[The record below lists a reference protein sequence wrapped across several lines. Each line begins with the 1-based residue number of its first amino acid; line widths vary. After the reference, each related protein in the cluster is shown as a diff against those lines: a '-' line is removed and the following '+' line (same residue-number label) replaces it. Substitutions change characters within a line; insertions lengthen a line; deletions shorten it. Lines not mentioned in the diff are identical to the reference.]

1 MFLILVVDSGERAEP
16 PRRPTNC
23 SRIIQHKYET
33 IIGAVVVVVVFIII
47 SKLTTVLL
55 LGHKKNFLGYW
66 EDT

>member
-33 IIGAVVVVVVFIII
+33 IIGAVVVFIII